1 MTTEKREVRKA
12 PTDPKV
18 ENLTDA
24 DLDQA
29 SGGKIWNED
38 DLWVKGDK
46 TKPSVDSFGELDPWP
61 RDGSK
66 TTSK

>member
-1 MTTEKREVRKA
+1 MTTDKNQTPKA
-12 PTDPKV
+12 PNAV
-18 ENLTDA
+18 ELSEA
-24 DLDQA
+24 ELAQA

-46 TKPSVDSFGELDPWP
+46 TKPAVDSFGELDPWP

-66 TTSK
+66 TSKT